1 MFYGNPPGFW
11 MVNSPFLS
19 ATSPGVE
26 RHLSHDQP
34 RHPDRLAGAGPREKS
49 RREMIDTCTL
59 DILLDILWKNDEQ
72 LAILC
77 YIIDH

>member
-34 RHPDRLAGAGPREKS
+34 RHPDRLVGAGP
-49 RREMIDTCTL
+49 REMIDTCTL
-59 DILLDILWKNDEQ
+59 DILLDILWNHG
-72 LAILC
+72 LF
-77 YIIDH
+77 